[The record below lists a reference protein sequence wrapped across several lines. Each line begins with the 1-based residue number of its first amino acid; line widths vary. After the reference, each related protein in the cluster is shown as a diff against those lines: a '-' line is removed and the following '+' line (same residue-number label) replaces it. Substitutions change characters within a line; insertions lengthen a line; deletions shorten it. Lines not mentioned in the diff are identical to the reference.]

1 MKLGELATRLGA
13 ELRGDAELEVTGVK
27 GIEEAGPTEITFVA
41 NPRYAGLARKTRA
54 AAVLVEPEFQEIS
67 AATLRIKN
75 PYLAF
80 SRALGS
86 STSRRLTRPAFTPR
100 RSSIPS
106 AEIGEGAHIGAYVVV
121 GPHVRIGPHATLL
134 PHVVLYSGVQAGSHL
149 FAHAHAV
156 VRENCILGDNVT
168 LENGAIVGAD
178 GFGFAKNEAGHWE
191 KIPQSG
197 PVRLGDRVDVQAN
210 ACIDRAT
217 VGATEIGDGTKVDNL
232 VQVGH
237 GSRVGE
243 NTLLCAQTGLAGSSV
258 VGNNV
263 ILAGQTGIAGPLRGG
278 RRSDP
283 DSAIGRLAR
292 RAAGKDDLR
301 LAGLRQSRLAARRRR
316 LSAPAGAAQAPGSPG
331 EEGCGPG
338 LAGRRAR
345 RKREPGMKSR
355 IGSHGW
361 ILAAIALPAL
371 MLVAGC
377 HSYHVETTVEN
388 RTGAPIQLLEVD
400 YPSASFGADS
410 LAAGSLPL
418 SHSIAG
424 QRPYQV
430 ALHGQRRQPH
440 PAFGAD

>member
-41 NPRYAGLARKTRA
+41 NPRYAGLARKTNA
-54 AAVLVEPEFQEIS
+54 AAVLVEPEFQEIA
-67 AATLRIKN
+67 AATLRIRN

-80 SRALGS
+80 SRALGLFYQPPVYAPGIHP
-86 STSRRLTRPAFTPR
+86 TAVIDPT
-100 RSSIPS
+100 

-134 PHVVLYSGVQAGSHL
+134 PHMVLYPGVRAGSHL

-156 VRENCILGDNVT
+156 VRENCILGDHVT

-178 GFGFAKNEAGHWE
+178 GFGFAKNEAGQWE

-197 PVRLGDRVDVQAN
+197 PVLLGDRVDVQAN

-258 VGNNV
+258 IGNNV
-263 ILAGQTGIAGPLRGG
+263 ILAGQTGIAGHCSVGDGVILTAK
-278 RRSDP
+278 
-283 DSAIGRLAR
+283 SAVSHDVPP
-292 RAAGKDDLR
+292 GKTI
-301 LAGLRQSRLAARRRR
+301 S
-316 LSAPAGAAQAPGSPG
+316 GSPG
-331 EEGCGPG
+331 FDNRVWLRAVTIFQRLPELLKRLDRLEKKVAMQASAEAGPNESG
-338 LAGRRAR
+338 N
-345 RKREPGMKSR
+345 RE
-355 IGSHGW
+355 
-361 ILAAIALPAL
+361 
-371 MLVAGC
+371 
-377 HSYHVETTVEN
+377 
-388 RTGAPIQLLEVD
+388 
-400 YPSASFGADS
+400 
-410 LAAGSLPL
+410 
-418 SHSIAG
+418 
-424 QRPYQV
+424 
-430 ALHGQRRQPH
+430 
-440 PAFGAD
+440 

>member
-13 ELRGDAELEVTGVK
+13 ELRGDAELEITGIK

-41 NPRYAGLARKTRA
+41 NPRYAGLARKTHA

-67 AATLRIKN
+67 AATLRIRN

-80 SRALGS
+80 SRALGFFYHPPVYAPGIHP
-86 STSRRLTRPAFTPR
+86 TAVIDPT
-100 RSSIPS
+100 

-121 GPHVRIGPHATLL
+121 GPHVRIGAHATLL
-134 PHVVLYSGVQAGSHL
+134 PHVVLYPGVRAGSHL

-156 VRENCILGDNVT
+156 VREDCVLGDNVT

-178 GFGFAKNEAGHWE
+178 GFGFARTEAGHWE

-197 PVRLGDRVDVQAN
+197 PVRLGNRVDVQAN

-263 ILAGQTGIAGPLRGG
+263 ILAGQTGIAGHCTVGDGVILTAQ
-278 RRSDP
+278 
-283 DSAIGRLAR
+283 SAVSHDVPP
-292 RAAGKDDLR
+292 GKTI
-301 LAGLRQSRLAARRRR
+301 S
-316 LSAPAGAAQAPGSPG
+316 GSPG
-331 EEGCGPG
+331 FDNRVWLRAVAVFQRLPELLKRLDRLEQKVAAPASPEASADEREG
-338 LAGRRAR
+338 
-345 RKREPGMKSR
+345 RE
-355 IGSHGW
+355 
-361 ILAAIALPAL
+361 
-371 MLVAGC
+371 
-377 HSYHVETTVEN
+377 
-388 RTGAPIQLLEVD
+388 
-400 YPSASFGADS
+400 
-410 LAAGSLPL
+410 
-418 SHSIAG
+418 
-424 QRPYQV
+424 
-430 ALHGQRRQPH
+430 
-440 PAFGAD
+440 